1 MVNSSGP
8 TRRDWLKRSAFGFLG
23 LHLPSSLLRAASNE
37 FKISRAEVFGLR
49 IPFHER
55 VRENM
60 LENYRRENTDRPA
73 YFPWI
78 VKLQT
83 AGGLV
88 GLGESFLDPRP
99 HVARLK
105 DRSVWDFFN
114 DETVGP
120 AIMMAIYDLAAQI
133 AGVPLSKIFSPAP
146 RKLVQQTWW
155 SHCLRPALM
164 QAEAKRGL
172 GLGYMVHKV
181 KARQYEEPAEQ
192 IAAIAEV
199 APHDYQIYMDANGS
213 FGSPGRTVAV
223 AESLKRFHIVKG
235 FEQPIAHEDL
245 AGYRAIR
252 KSLTLRLA
260 VHYEAVDTRTFMNES
275 ICDAFVVEDWKWGP
289 GLASKSERCK
299 INGQSLW
306 VENGLFSGISQVF
319 QAHQCAALP
328 NVEFII
334 SLTHVAED
342 DIVVEPFTVEKG
354 GFYKIP
360 EKPGLGV
367 TLDQQALEKYRIV

>member
-1 MVNSSGP
+1 MHIPLGAARGANS
-8 TRRDWLKRSAFGFLG
+8 
-23 LHLPSSLLRAASNE
+23 E
-37 FKISRAEVFGLR
+37 FKISRVEIFGVR

-60 LENYRRENTDRPA
+60 LENYRRENIDRPA

-78 VKLQT
+78 VKIHT

-88 GLGESFLDPRP
+88 GLGESSQDPRP
-99 HVARLK
+99 HAGGLI
-105 DRSVWDFFN
+105 DRPVWDLFN
-114 DETVGP
+114 NEAVGP
-120 AIMMAIYDLAAQI
+120 AIMMAVYDLVAQA
-133 AGVPLSKIFSPAP
+133 AGVPICKLFSPTP
-146 RKLVQQTWW
+146 RKVVQHTWW

-164 QAEAKRGL
+164 QAEAKRGVQ
-172 GLGYMVHKV
+172 LGYAVHKV

-199 APHDYQIYMDANGS
+199 VPHDYQIYMDANGS
-213 FGSPGRTVAV
+213 FGSPGRTFAV
-223 AESLKRFHIVKG
+223 AESLKRYTIVKG

-245 AGYRAIR
+245 AGYRQIR
-252 KSLTLRLA
+252 KGLPLRLA
-260 VHYEAVDTRTFMNES
+260 VHYEAVDTRSFMYES
-275 ICDAFVVEDWKWGP
+275 ICDAFVVEDWRWGP
-289 GLASKSERCK
+289 ALSAKSERCK
-299 INGQSLW
+299 INGQKLW

-342 DIVVEPFTVEKG
+342 DIVVEPFVVEPG
-354 GFYKIP
+354 GFYKVP
-360 EKPGLGV
+360 QKPGLGV
-367 TLDQQALEKYRIV
+367 TLDEAALEKYRMA